1 MVRGIEMAYKYNP
14 GDYVDY
20 LCECIQ
26 MFHDALP
33 KGNVLNLSEIW
44 GRMYFDTKQAVKE
57 HYISA
62 QERQEILDYYGE
74 MIPDD

>member
-1 MVRGIEMAYKYNP
+1 MEYKYNP
-14 GDYVDY
+14 ENYVDY
-20 LCECIQ
+20 L
-26 MFHDALP
+26 
-33 KGNVLNLSEIW
+33 
-44 GRMYFDTKQAVKE
+44 YTKQAGKE